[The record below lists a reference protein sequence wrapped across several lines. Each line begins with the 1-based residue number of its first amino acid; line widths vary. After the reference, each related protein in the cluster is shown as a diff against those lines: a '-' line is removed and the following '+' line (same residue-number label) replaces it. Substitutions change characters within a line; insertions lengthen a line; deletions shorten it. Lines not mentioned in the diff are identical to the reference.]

1 MNRSFLTAGLVALAI
16 LAASPGA
23 RADGPS
29 KHVCVEASEAG
40 QGLQQAGKLRDARAK
55 LAVCI
60 AQSCPGPVRED
71 CAARLSDID
80 KAMPSIVFEFT
91 DANGAAVPTVAV
103 NLDGAPIAEL
113 GAGKPIDVDPGEH
126 VFRFEAPGQ
135 GPLERKLVIRA
146 GERSRQER
154 VAFAPT
160 SPTVVPS
167 PVQRPEVSTGTAP
180 TGSTGG
186 GGPMRALAFV
196 AGGVGV
202 VGLGVGIGIGVAATS
217 KHSTLE
223 SECPGSVCPSTANG
237 DLDAFHSLRTV
248 STVGYTLGA
257 LGLVGG
263 GVLFFL
269 SRQGKTGSSSASVR
283 PWLGLGSAGVS
294 GSFR

>member
-1 MNRSFLTAGLVALAI
+1 MNRSSLLLAGLTALAM

-29 KHVCVEASEAG
+29 KHECVEASERG

-55 LAVCI
+55 LAVCV

-71 CAARLSDID
+71 CEARLREID
-80 KAMPSIVFEFT
+80 TATPSIVFEFK
-91 DANGAAVPTVAV
+91 DGNGVDVPGVAV
-103 NLDGAPIAEL
+103 SVDGAPISGQA
-113 GAGKPIDVDPGEH
+113 ADKPIEVDPGEH
-126 VFRFEAPGQ
+126 LFRFEAPAQ
-135 GPLERKLVIRA
+135 GPVERKLLVGA
-146 GERSRQER
+146 GEKNRQER
-154 VAFAPT
+154 VAFASASSAVVT
-160 SPTVVPS
+160 SPVL
-167 PVQRPEVSTGTAP
+167 RPEVSTGAAP
-180 TGSTGG
+180 SGSTGG

-202 VGLGVGIGIGVAATS
+202 VGLGVGIGVGLAATS

-223 SECPGSVCPSTANG
+223 SECPGMSCPSTANG
-237 DLDAFHSLRTV
+237 DLDSFHSLRTV

-269 SRQGKTGSSSASVR
+269 SRPGKNSTTASVR
-283 PWLGLGSAGVS
+283 PWLGLGSAGV
-294 GSFR
+294 GGLF